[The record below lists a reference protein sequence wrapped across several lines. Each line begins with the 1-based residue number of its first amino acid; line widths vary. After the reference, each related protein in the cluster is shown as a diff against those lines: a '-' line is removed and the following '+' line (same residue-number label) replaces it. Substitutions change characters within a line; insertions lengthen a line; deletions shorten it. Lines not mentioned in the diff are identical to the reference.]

1 MKMVDNI
8 KTFLYDREYFISLFD
23 NNVHVFNYLEV
34 RNFTENEIV
43 LNMENFRLAIKGK
56 RLKITKMENREIIIN
71 GDIENI
77 GIRK

>member
-1 MKMVDNI
+1 MVDNI

-56 RLKITKMENREIIIN
+56 KLKITKMENRELIIN

-77 GIRK
+77 GIRR

>member
-1 MKMVDNI
+1 MVDNI

-34 RNFTENEIV
+34 CNFTENEIV

-71 GDIENI
+71 GDIEDI

>member
-1 MKMVDNI
+1 MVDNI

-56 RLKITKMENREIIIN
+56 RLKITKMENREIIID

>member
-1 MKMVDNI
+1 MVDNI